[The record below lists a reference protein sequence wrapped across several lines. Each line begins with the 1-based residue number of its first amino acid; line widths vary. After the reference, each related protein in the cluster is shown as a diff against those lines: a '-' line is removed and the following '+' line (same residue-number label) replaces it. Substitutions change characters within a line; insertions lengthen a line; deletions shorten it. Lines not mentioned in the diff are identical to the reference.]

1 MNPTIVIATHKRVE
15 LTTGLINN
23 IFQNQPLTNVVL
35 VVSDHKEIVHFQKI
49 ENKLLHIVK
58 AENKPLGL
66 KWQKG
71 VDYARQIKS
80 NPVIILGS
88 DDELGKDF
96 VVNAC
101 NKIREGY
108 HFIGLR
114 RFKVKSNKKL
124 YTIDYKPAMP
134 IGGGRIYSAKL
145 LDDINWKLFAPNKN
159 RKLDDDGWNYTL
171 KSNRKI
177 LLVSDIEGN
186 GLVVTANKGSWPMM
200 NPFNPYH
207 PNISVVCVE

>member
-1 MNPTIVIATHKRVE
+1 
-15 LTTGLINN
+15 
-23 IFQNQPLTNVVL
+23 
-35 VVSDHKEIVHFQKI
+35 
-49 ENKLLHIVK
+49 
-58 AENKPLGL
+58 
-66 KWQKG
+66 
-71 VDYARQIKS
+71 
-80 NPVIILGS
+80 
-88 DDELGKDF
+88 
-96 VVNAC
+96 
-101 NKIREGY
+101 
-108 HFIGLR
+108 
-114 RFKVKSNKKL
+114 
-124 YTIDYKPAMP
+124 MP